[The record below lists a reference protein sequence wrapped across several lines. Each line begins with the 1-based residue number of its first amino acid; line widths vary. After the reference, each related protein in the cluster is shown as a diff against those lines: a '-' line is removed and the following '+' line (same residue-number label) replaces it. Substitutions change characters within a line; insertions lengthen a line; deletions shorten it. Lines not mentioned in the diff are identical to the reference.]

1 MKLAL
6 ISLVSKIKKGE
17 EKIELAIAKTA
28 KFYNIEEK
36 ELANLYA
43 DLLLGKKEKEIEDDL
58 IIANATKNA
67 INGLI
72 NGPQTVTSTRER
84 LMAIT
89 NTYLGR

>member
-17 EKIELAIAKTA
+17 ENIELSIAKTA
-28 KFYNIEEK
+28 SFYKIDEQK
-36 ELANLYA
+36 LANLYT
-43 DLLLGKKEKEIEDDL
+43 DMLLGIEEENEEDDL
-58 IIANATKNA
+58 IIAKATKNA

-89 NTYLGR
+89 NKYVGR